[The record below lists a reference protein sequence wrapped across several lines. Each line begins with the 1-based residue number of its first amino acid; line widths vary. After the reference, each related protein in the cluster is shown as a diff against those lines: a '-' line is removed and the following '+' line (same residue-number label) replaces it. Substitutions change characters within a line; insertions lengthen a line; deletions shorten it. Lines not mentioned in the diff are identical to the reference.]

1 MTLLQGEKYALIK
14 IQDNGGGIQGEI
26 IDSIFEPYFT
36 TKHASRGTGIG
47 LYMSKIIIEAN
58 MQGYLNGVP

>member
-26 IDSIFEPYFT
+26 IDSIFEPYLQLQTCF
-36 TKHASRGTGIG
+36 KGTGIG
-47 LYMSKIIIEAN
+47 LYMWVKLLLTLFS
-58 MQGYLNGVP
+58 